1 VFLDSFDQVHD
12 RIALMTFSNG
22 AMVLDPMPSAR
33 GFNKAKLEADVPQNL
48 PGGST
53 NTVEGIYR
61 SWDEL
66 RSVSNGTQSSL
77 RIIVLFTDGASNSVD
92 GDYGSGVEAL
102 RTYDFPKNFPDPDG
116 QTWNNPMIV
125 GLFDPQSGVLDPLH
139 NAQMAVNGIHGQ
151 ESTATLALAPWLP
164 AMTSH
169 QHHRSAGIPTA
180 FQLQTASLTVNHA
193 AQNSARPLRNFS
205 VPQGKFPA
213 ELFNINNAAR
223 NVLEIIA
230 DKARSDAGGD
240 YPIRIYTIGM
250 SFLVRYMLGTMP
262 ELPEDILKRIAN
274 DATSPDFNAVQLQG
288 NYYFAQTSADVGP
301 AFQNIQNQIIRLT
314 K

>member
-1 VFLDSFDQVHD
+1 
-12 RIALMTFSNG
+12 
-22 AMVLDPMPSAR
+22 
-33 GFNKAKLEADVPQNL
+33 VPLL
-48 PGGST
+48 P
-53 NTVEGIYR
+53 V
-61 SWDEL
+61 
-66 RSVSNGTQSSL
+66 
-77 RIIVLFTDGASNSVD
+77 
-92 GDYGSGVEAL
+92 
-102 RTYDFPKNFPDPDG
+102 
-116 QTWNNPMIV
+116 
-125 GLFDPQSGVLDPLH
+125 
-139 NAQMAVNGIHGQ
+139 
-151 ESTATLALAPWLP
+151 
-164 AMTSH
+164 MTSH
-169 QHHRSAGIPTA
+169 QHHRSPGIPTA
-180 FQLQTASLTVNHA
+180 FQLQTAALTVNGA
-193 AQNSARPLRNFS
+193 AQNSVRGLRNFN
-205 VPQGKFPA
+205 VPAGKFPA

-230 DKARSDAGGD
+230 DKARSDVGGD